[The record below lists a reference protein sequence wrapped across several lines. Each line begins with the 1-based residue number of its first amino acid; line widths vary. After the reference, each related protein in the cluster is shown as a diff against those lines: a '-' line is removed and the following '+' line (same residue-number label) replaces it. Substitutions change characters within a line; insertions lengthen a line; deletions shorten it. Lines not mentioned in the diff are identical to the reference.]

1 MKALTVRQPWAS
13 LIACGAKTIETRS
26 WRTSYRGWL
35 AIHAGKTIDG
45 IRTLPGDC
53 EGSVE
58 GDWRYGYVGD
68 YQASFCFRSGDEGR
82 RGDAEMVK
90 TDGASSAPDFEGTLP
105 LGAIVATARLV
116 DCLPIVEYDSDDPR
130 PVPDPPLVQRDGHHV
145 WLDTSGPNTWEYDGV
160 NISDQLP
167 YGDFQPGRWAW
178 LLEDVQ
184 PTTERC
190 PWCWGSMADPDSDDG
205 WYHHG
210 IREPGSAPPCPVCV
224 SPENGYPTGRCDPI
238 PAKGAQGL
246 WEWRP

>member
-1 MKALTVRQPWAS
+1 VKALTVRQPWAS

-26 WRTSYRGWL
+26 WRTSYRGPI

-58 GDWRYGYVGD
+58 GDWRYGYIGD

-82 RGDAEMVK
+82 RGNAEMVK

-116 DCLPIVEYDSDDPR
+116 DCLPIIDDGPALAPYLNPALATLR
-130 PVPDPPLVQRDGHHV
+130 LIDAHDGGTPI
-145 WLDTSGPNTWEYDGV
+145 D
-160 NISDQLP
+160 IADQLP
-167 YGDFQPGRWAW
+167 YGDFTPGRWAW
-178 LLEDVQ
+178 LLEDAQ

-190 PWCWGSMADPDSDDG
+190 PYCMGIFFPCRRCADG
-205 WYHHG
+205 LLALH
-210 IREPGSAPPCPVCV
+210 
-224 SPENGYPTGRCDPI
+224 PI